1 MNEEI
6 ESKPRMNFAQLWNMN
21 FGFLGIQ
28 FGWGLQM
35 ANMSA
40 IYTKLGADPD
50 KIPILSLAGA
60 VTGLLVQ
67 PIIGA
72 MSDRT
77 WNRFGRRRP
86 YFATGAVLASII
98 LFFMP
103 SSYALWVAACF
114 LWILDASIN
123 VSMEPFRAFVA
134 DKLPIS
140 QRASGFL
147 MQSFFIGLG
156 ATLANVLPYLLNHFG
171 VTSEA
176 VNGVPLSVLYSFRIG
191 AIVMTAAV
199 LWTVFRTPE
208 DPPTA
213 EAESK
218 IARGDGRGAFATL
231 REIIGAI
238 RVMPLTM
245 RQLAIV
251 QFATWFGL
259 ACMWAF
265 FTLTVAR
272 RAFGAYNSHTAAF
285 DRATEWAGVCFA
297 VYSIVCFLAAPLL
310 PILSER
316 LGRAHL
322 HAVCLACGA
331 VGIISVGFIHNQYL
345 FLLPMVG
352 FGIAW
357 ASILAM
363 PYAILSVALPADRMG
378 VYMGIFNLFI
388 VLPQMAASLLLQ
400 PVVKYIF
407 GNDPAKVVVMGGFFL
422 ALAVLA
428 TLRLAQQSKDEALG
442 LTEIDA
448 SLIRDESRL
457 SEAKLS

>member
-1 MNEEI
+1 
-6 ESKPRMNFAQLWNMN
+6 
-21 FGFLGIQ
+21 
-28 FGWGLQM
+28 
-35 ANMSA
+35 
-40 IYTKLGADPD
+40 
-50 KIPILSLAGA
+50 
-60 VTGLLVQ
+60 
-67 PIIGA
+67 
-72 MSDRT
+72 
-77 WNRFGRRRP
+77 
-86 YFATGAVLASII
+86 
-98 LFFMP
+98 
-103 SSYALWVAACF
+103 
-114 LWILDASIN
+114 
-123 VSMEPFRAFVA
+123 
-134 DKLPIS
+134 
-140 QRASGFL
+140 
-147 MQSFFIGLG
+147 
-156 ATLANVLPYLLNHFG
+156 
-171 VTSEA
+171 
-176 VNGVPLSVLYSFRIG
+176 
-191 AIVMTAAV
+191 
-199 LWTVFRTPE
+199 
-208 DPPTA
+208 
-213 EAESK
+213 
-218 IARGDGRGAFATL
+218 
-231 REIIGAI
+231 
-238 RVMPLTM
+238 
-245 RQLAIV
+245 
-251 QFATWFGL
+251 
-259 ACMWAF
+259 
-265 FTLTVAR
+265 
-272 RAFGAYNSHTAAF
+272 
-285 DRATEWAGVCFA
+285 
-297 VYSIVCFLAAPLL
+297 
-310 PILSER
+310 